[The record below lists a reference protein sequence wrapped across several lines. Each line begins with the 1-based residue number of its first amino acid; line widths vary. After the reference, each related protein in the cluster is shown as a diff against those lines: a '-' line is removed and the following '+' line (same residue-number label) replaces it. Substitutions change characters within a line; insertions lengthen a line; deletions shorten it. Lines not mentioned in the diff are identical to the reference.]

1 MNPVL
6 GEAALKLKDGRT
18 LTLVLDFEALVAAE
32 TAYGKPLAQTLA
44 DANAGFVG
52 ATRSLLFGTLQAKH
66 PEMSL
71 REATSIF
78 MSDGEAVSAALEAA
92 SIAAYPAEDKES
104 GKAPAA
110 RPRRGKNSGSNGAK
124 QA

>member
-6 GEAALKLKDGRT
+6 GEAALNLKDGRT

-32 TAYGKPLAQTLA
+32 TAYGKPLAMTLA

-66 PEMSL
+66 PEMTL
-71 REATSIF
+71 REATGIF
-78 MSDGEAVSAALEAA
+78 MSDGDAVSAALEAA
-92 SIAAYPAEDKES
+92 SVAAYPAEDKES
-104 GKAPAA
+104 GKV
-110 RPRRGKNSGSNGAK
+110 PRQRGKTSGANGAK
-124 QA
+124 QD